1 MNNFDER
8 LVNILKKFYLIR
20 DDFKG
25 VDIIGIM
32 GEIISNNIK
41 GNFAIWGAG
50 EHTQVLYKDFSVELK
65 NCMFIIDNNKKL
77 LDTNFLGFKV
87 ISSEEIINYNIDT
100 IFISSYGGRKDIKNQ
115 IEELLPKCKAID
127 FYDILEKQEG
137 IKLDGPFYLREDTYK
152 YLFKLKEMYM
162 NEQNVREKQNILQ
175 KIIYSYLCIRD
186 VYNAKNFINLYIK
199 NNYDEKE
206 KFINLLKELDKLL
219 SDIKLNITERKG
231 NDIVLF
237 FLDSLRSKDVYN
249 ENSPMKFL
257 NSLLDKSKYF
267 TNAFSPSIFTYES
280 VPAILSGKLP
290 FHNELYKRKDVDQEE
305 VPFIQEALSKAYSIK
320 IYFPN
325 FWHVIIGDRIE
336 HGKYNPIMSRN
347 IWNAI
352 CDLSE
357 SRNEKNIYI
366 LYFLQETHP
375 PHICGYHT
383 QKPVAH
389 STLFTCNDITDQE
402 QKQFN
407 IQYEECLKYVDK
419 QLEYYFNILGD
430 DVTKVIFS
438 DHGQIVENAMSNLED
453 IGTLASWHDERYHI
467 PLILCGRKVKY
478 LKCDNIFSM
487 INFND
492 LIISLINNK
501 EYINDQKYIEV
512 NFSPICNHTIKQKYI
527 KARYDDYLHG
537 FRVLMDDKY
546 KLVITGN
553 GKYKVYILPE
563 QFQECTDKN
572 INKMVIENFSKFVD
586 ISVPKFK

>member
-8 LVNILKKFYLIR
+8 LVNILKKFHLIKN
-20 DDFKG
+20 DFKD
-25 VDIIGIM
+25 VDIIGII
-32 GEIISNNIK
+32 GEIINKNIK

-50 EHTQVLYKDFSVELK
+50 VHTEVLFKHFSFEFRK
-65 NCMFIIDNNKKL
+65 CMFIVDNNKKL

-137 IKLDGPFYLREDTYK
+137 IKLDRPFYLREDTYK

-219 SDIKLNITERKG
+219 SDIKLNIMERKG

-290 FHNELYKRKDVDQEE
+290 FYNKLYKRKDVDQEE

-320 IYFPN
+320 IYFPD
-325 FWHVIIGDRIE
+325 FWNVITGDRIE
-336 HGKYNPIMSRN
+336 RGKYNAIMSKN

-357 SRNEKNIYI
+357 NKNEKTIYL

-383 QKPVAH
+383 IQPIGH
-389 STLFTCNDITDQE
+389 STPFTCNGTIKQS
-402 QKQFN
+402 QQQFN
-407 IQYEECLKYVDK
+407 IQYQDCLKYVDK
-419 QLEYYFNILGD
+419 QLEYYFNIMGD
-430 DVTKVIFS
+430 DITKIIFS
-438 DHGQIVENAMSNLED
+438 DHGQIVENAMSSLED
-453 IGTLASWHDERYHI
+453 IGTLAGWHDDRYHI
-467 PLILCGRKVKY
+467 PLILSGNKVKCS
-478 LKCDNIFSM
+478 KCDDIFSM
-487 INFND
+487 LNFND
-492 LIISLINNK
+492 LIISLIDNK
-501 EYINDQKYIEV
+501 EYINNEEYIEV
-512 NFSPICNHTIKQKYI
+512 NFSPICNDTIKQKYI
-527 KARYDDYLHG
+527 KAGYDDYLYG
-537 FRVLMDDKY
+537 FKVLRDDKF
-546 KLVITGN
+546 KLVITGK

-563 QFQECTDKN
+563 QFEECTDKN
-572 INKMVIENFSKFVD
+572 IKNKVINYFSKVAD
-586 ISVPKFK
+586 ISIPKLL